1 MKWSATETKVEMLLH
16 VLDEDIRHVEAVLT
30 RLDTLRTLLIQRN
43 DRGLAGLLDEIRE
56 QAESYAAHEQKRQA
70 LRTELAVQLGCRPRE
85 LTLSKLKGYLPGPHR
100 TALAA
105 RQTRLRTLIAQLQR
119 EHMLTT
125 LLIADCAR
133 FNRAL
138 RRALFGILGQG
149 NVTYS
154 PTGAAQPQGGA
165 ALMSLHL

>member
-1 MKWSATETKVEMLLH
+1 MGWSATERRIDVLLH

-30 RLDTLRTLLIQRN
+30 RLDTLRTLLLKR
-43 DRGLAGLLDEIRE
+43 DDKGLENLLEEIRQ
-56 QAESYAAHEQKRQA
+56 QADTYAAHEQKRQV
-70 LRTELAVQLGCRPRE
+70 LRGELAAELGCRPND
-85 LTLSKLKGYLPGPHR
+85 LTLSKLKGQLSGPHR
-100 TALAA
+100 TALAE
-105 RQTRLRTLIAQLQR
+105 RQTRLRALIAQLQR

-138 RRALFGILGQG
+138 RRALFGLLGHE
-149 NVTYS
+149 NVTYR

-165 ALMSLHL
+165 SLMSLQL